1 MKILE
6 GDLYMDNEGKSL
18 TVIQDQSLSTATA
31 VKDEDLLK
39 IKLKLTSEQLAQA
52 QNYAVA
58 LKDSRQNAITDYGKE
73 VQDQMSR
80 FTDEVIGN
88 VKSKEV
94 GEIGDTLQSLVT
106 SLNSADPEKLSGDK
120 KPKIFRLF
128 KKIKDSVFEMT
139 AKYQEV
145 SAQIGKIATKL
156 ENQENDLLKNNDMLD
171 EMYTANQKYFQQL
184 NTLIV
189 GGQIR
194 REELNKEMAA
204 LQANVDAGN
213 ADQMDVQNLQDMK
226 AQADRLDHRLSDLM
240 LTREITIQQAPQIRL
255 IQNNNSVLSEKIHSS
270 ITTAIPLWKNQ
281 VAIALSLLSQKDAV
295 KAQDAVANTT
305 NELLKKNS
313 EMLHESTVDVAKA
326 SQRGLVD
333 VDTLKETQENLIS
346 TIQEVMQIQ
355 SEGTQK
361 RQAIEGE
368 LAQMEDHLK
377 TALIPSDSKL
387 KVE

>member
-1 MKILE
+1 MN
-6 GDLYMDNEGKSL
+6 NENEPL
-18 TVIQDQSLSTATA
+18 TVTNGQSLPTEVA

-39 IKLKLTSEQLAQA
+39 IKAKLTPEQLVQA

-73 VQDQMSR
+73 VQDQMSQ

-106 SLNSADPEKLSGDK
+106 SLNNAGPEKLSGDK

-194 REELNKEMAA
+194 RDELNKEMAA
-204 LQANVDAGN
+204 LQADVDAGK

-255 IQNNNSVLSEKIHSS
+255 IQNNNSVLSEKIQSS

-377 TALIPSDSKL
+377 TALIPSDSKT
-387 KVE
+387 E

>member
-1 MKILE
+1 MKNLE
-6 GDLYMDNEGKSL
+6 GDIKMNNENEPL
-18 TVIQDQSLSTATA
+18 TVTNGQSLLTEVA
-31 VKDEDLLK
+31 VKDDDLLK
-39 IKLKLTSEQLAQA
+39 IKAKLTPEQLVQA

-73 VQDQMSR
+73 VQDQMSQ

-204 LQANVDAGN
+204 LQADVDAGK
-213 ADQMDVQNLQDMK
+213 ADQMDVQNLQDLK

-255 IQNNNSVLSEKIHSS
+255 IQNNNSVLSEKIQSS

-377 TALIPSDSKL
+377 TALIPSDSKT
-387 KVE
+387 E

>member
-1 MKILE
+1 MN
-6 GDLYMDNEGKSL
+6 NENEPL
-18 TVIQDQSLSTATA
+18 TVTNGQSLPTEVA

-39 IKLKLTSEQLAQA
+39 IKAKLTPEQLVQA

-58 LKDSRQNAITDYGKE
+58 LKDSRQNVITDYGKE
-73 VQDQMSR
+73 VQDQMSQ

-120 KPKIFRLF
+120 KPKIFWLF

-189 GGQIR
+189 GGQIWR
-194 REELNKEMAA
+194 DELNKEMAA
-204 LQANVDAGN
+204 LQADVDAGK

-255 IQNNNSVLSEKIHSS
+255 IQNNNSVLSEKIQSS

-377 TALIPSDSKL
+377 TALIPSDSKT
-387 KVE
+387 E

>member
-1 MKILE
+1 MN
-6 GDLYMDNEGKSL
+6 NENEPL
-18 TVIQDQSLSTATA
+18 TVTNGQSLPTEVA

-39 IKLKLTSEQLAQA
+39 IKAKLTPEQLVQA

-73 VQDQMSR
+73 VQDQMSQ

-120 KPKIFRLF
+120 KPKIFWLF

-194 REELNKEMAA
+194 RDELNKEMAV
-204 LQANVDAGN
+204 LQADVDAGK

-255 IQNNNSVLSEKIHSS
+255 IQNNNSVLSEKIQSS

-377 TALIPSDSKL
+377 TALIPSDSKT
-387 KVE
+387 EQ

>member
-1 MKILE
+1 MN
-6 GDLYMDNEGKSL
+6 NENEPL
-18 TVIQDQSLSTATA
+18 TVTNGQSLPTEVA

-39 IKLKLTSEQLAQA
+39 IKSKLTPEQLVQA

-73 VQDQMSR
+73 VQDQMSQ

-88 VKSKEV
+88 VKSKEI

-194 REELNKEMAA
+194 RDELNKEMAA
-204 LQANVDAGN
+204 LQADVDAGK

-240 LTREITIQQAPQIRL
+240 LTREITIQQAPQIRM
-255 IQNNNSVLSEKIHSS
+255 IQNNNSVLSEKIQSS

-377 TALIPSDSKL
+377 TALIPSDSKT
-387 KVE
+387 E

>member
-1 MKILE
+1 MN
-6 GDLYMDNEGKSL
+6 NENEPL
-18 TVIQDQSLSTATA
+18 TVTNGQSLPTEVA

-39 IKLKLTSEQLAQA
+39 IKTKLTPEQLVQA

-73 VQDQMSR
+73 VQDQMSQ

-106 SLNSADPEKLSGDK
+106 SLNSADPEKLFGDK

-194 REELNKEMAA
+194 RDELNKEMAA
-204 LQANVDAGN
+204 LQADVDAGK
-213 ADQMDVQNLQDMK
+213 ADQMDVQNFQDMK
-226 AQADRLDHRLSDLM
+226 AQADRLDQRLSDLM

-255 IQNNNSVLSEKIHSS
+255 IQNNNSVLSEKIQSS

-333 VDTLKETQENLIS
+333 VDALKETQENLIS

-377 TALIPSDSKL
+377 TAFIPSDSKT
-387 KVE
+387 E

>member
-1 MKILE
+1 MN
-6 GDLYMDNEGKSL
+6 NENEPL
-18 TVIQDQSLSTATA
+18 TVTNGQSLPTEVA

-39 IKLKLTSEQLAQA
+39 IKTKLTPEQLVQA

-73 VQDQMSR
+73 VQDQMSQ

-194 REELNKEMAA
+194 RDELNKEMAA
-204 LQANVDAGN
+204 LQADVDAGK
-213 ADQMDVQNLQDMK
+213 ADQMDVQNFQDMK
-226 AQADRLDHRLSDLM
+226 AQADRLDQRLSDLM

-255 IQNNNSVLSEKIHSS
+255 IQNNNSVLSEKIQSS

-333 VDTLKETQENLIS
+333 VDALKETQENLIS

-377 TALIPSDSKL
+377 TALIPSDSKA
-387 KVE
+387 E

>member
-1 MKILE
+1 MN
-6 GDLYMDNEGKSL
+6 NENEPL
-18 TVIQDQSLSTATA
+18 TVTNGQSLPTEVA

-39 IKLKLTSEQLAQA
+39 IKTKLTPEQLVQA

-73 VQDQMSR
+73 VQDQMSQ

-145 SAQIGKIATKL
+145 SAQIGKIATKF

-194 REELNKEMAA
+194 RDELNKEMAA
-204 LQANVDAGN
+204 LQADVDAGK
-213 ADQMDVQNLQDMK
+213 ADQMDVQNFQDMK
-226 AQADRLDHRLSDLM
+226 AQADRLDQRLSDLM

-255 IQNNNSVLSEKIHSS
+255 IQNNNSVLSEKIQSS

-333 VDTLKETQENLIS
+333 VDALKETQENLIS

-368 LAQMEDHLK
+368 LAQMEYHLK
-377 TALIPSDSKL
+377 TALIPSDSKT
-387 KVE
+387 E

>member
-1 MKILE
+1 MN
-6 GDLYMDNEGKSL
+6 NENEPL
-18 TVIQDQSLSTATA
+18 TVTNGQSLPTEVA

-39 IKLKLTSEQLAQA
+39 IKAKLTPEQLVQA

-58 LKDSRQNAITDYGKE
+58 LKDSRQNVITDYGKE
-73 VQDQMSR
+73 VQDQMSQ

-189 GGQIR
+189 GGQIWR
-194 REELNKEMAA
+194 DELNKEMAA
-204 LQANVDAGN
+204 LQADVDAGK

-255 IQNNNSVLSEKIHSS
+255 IQNNNSVLSEKIQSS

-377 TALIPSDSKL
+377 TALIPSDSKT
-387 KVE
+387 E

>member
-1 MKILE
+1 MN
-6 GDLYMDNEGKSL
+6 NENEPL
-18 TVIQDQSLSTATA
+18 TVTNGQSLPTEVA

-39 IKLKLTSEQLAQA
+39 IKAKLTPEQLVQA

-73 VQDQMSR
+73 VQDQMSQ

-120 KPKIFRLF
+120 KPKIFWLF

-194 REELNKEMAA
+194 RDELNKEMAA
-204 LQANVDAGN
+204 LQADVDAGK

-226 AQADRLDHRLSDLM
+226 AQADRLDQRLSDLM

-255 IQNNNSVLSEKIHSS
+255 IQNNNSVLSEKIQSS

-377 TALIPSDSKL
+377 TALIPSDSKT
-387 KVE
+387 E

>member
-1 MKILE
+1 MN
-6 GDLYMDNEGKSL
+6 NENEPL
-18 TVIQDQSLSTATA
+18 TVTNGQSLPTEVAG
-31 VKDEDLLK
+31 KDEDLLK
-39 IKLKLTSEQLAQA
+39 IKAKLTPEQLVQA

-73 VQDQMSR
+73 VQDQMSQ

-120 KPKIFRLF
+120 KPKIFWLF

-194 REELNKEMAA
+194 RDELNKEMAA
-204 LQANVDAGN
+204 LQADVDAGK
-213 ADQMDVQNLQDMK
+213 ADQMDVQNFQDMK
-226 AQADRLDHRLSDLM
+226 AQADRLDQRLSDLM

-255 IQNNNSVLSEKIHSS
+255 IQNNNSVLSEKIQSS

-377 TALIPSDSKL
+377 TALIPSDSKT
-387 KVE
+387 E

>member
-1 MKILE
+1 MN
-6 GDLYMDNEGKSL
+6 NENEPL
-18 TVIQDQSLSTATA
+18 TVTNGQSLPTEVA

-39 IKLKLTSEQLAQA
+39 IKAKLTPEQLVQA

-73 VQDQMSR
+73 VQDQMSQ

-194 REELNKEMAA
+194 RDELNKEMAA
-204 LQANVDAGN
+204 LQADVDAGK

-255 IQNNNSVLSEKIHSS
+255 IQNNNSVLSEKIQSS

-377 TALIPSDSKL
+377 TALIPSDSKA
-387 KVE
+387 EQ

>member
-1 MKILE
+1 MN
-6 GDLYMDNEGKSL
+6 NENEPL
-18 TVIQDQSLSTATA
+18 TVTNGQSLPTEVA

-39 IKLKLTSEQLAQA
+39 IKAKLTPEQLVQA

-73 VQDQMSR
+73 VQDQMSQ

-120 KPKIFRLF
+120 KPKIFWLF

-194 REELNKEMAA
+194 RDELNKEMAA
-204 LQANVDAGN
+204 LQADVDAGK
-213 ADQMDVQNLQDMK
+213 ADLMDVQNLQDMK

-240 LTREITIQQAPQIRL
+240 LTREITIQQAPQIRM
-255 IQNNNSVLSEKIHSS
+255 IQNNNSVLSEKIQSS

-377 TALIPSDSKL
+377 TALIPSDSKT
-387 KVE
+387 E

>member
-1 MKILE
+1 MN
-6 GDLYMDNEGKSL
+6 NENEPL
-18 TVIQDQSLSTATA
+18 TVTNGQSLPTEVA

-39 IKLKLTSEQLAQA
+39 IKAKLTPEQLVQA

-73 VQDQMSR
+73 VQDQMSQ

-194 REELNKEMAA
+194 RDELNKEMAA
-204 LQANVDAGN
+204 LQADVDAGK
-213 ADQMDVQNLQDMK
+213 ADQMDVQNFQDMK
-226 AQADRLDHRLSDLM
+226 AQADRLDQRLSDLM

-255 IQNNNSVLSEKIHSS
+255 IQNNNSVLSEKIQSS

-377 TALIPSDSKL
+377 TALIPSDSKT
-387 KVE
+387 E

>member
-1 MKILE
+1 MN
-6 GDLYMDNEGKSL
+6 NENEPL
-18 TVIQDQSLSTATA
+18 TVTNGQSLPTEVA

-39 IKLKLTSEQLAQA
+39 IKAKLTPEQLVQA

-73 VQDQMSR
+73 VQGQMSQ

-120 KPKIFRLF
+120 KPKIFWLF

-194 REELNKEMAA
+194 RDELNKEMAA
-204 LQANVDAGN
+204 LQADVDAGK

-240 LTREITIQQAPQIRL
+240 LTREITIQQAPQIRM
-255 IQNNNSVLSEKIHSS
+255 IQNNNSVLSEKIQSS

-377 TALIPSDSKL
+377 TALIPSDSKT
-387 KVE
+387 E

>member
-1 MKILE
+1 MN
-6 GDLYMDNEGKSL
+6 NEKEL
-18 TVIQDQSLSTATA
+18 TVTNGGSLPTEVA
-31 VKDEDLLK
+31 VKDDDLLK
-39 IKLKLTSEQLAQA
+39 IKSKLTEEQLVQA
-52 QNYAVA
+52 QQYAVA
-58 LKDSRQNAITDYGKE
+58 LKDSRQNAITNYGKE
-73 VQDQMSR
+73 VQDQMSQ

-88 VKSKEV
+88 VKSKEI

-139 AKYQEV
+139 ARYQEI
-145 SAQIGKIATKL
+145 SAQIEKIATKL
-156 ENQENDLLKNNDMLD
+156 QNQEDDLLKNNDMLD

-194 REELNKEMAA
+194 RDELNQEMDK
-204 LQANVDAGN
+204 LQAAINAGS
-213 ADQMDVQNLQDMK
+213 AGQMDVQNLQDMK

-255 IQNNNSVLSEKIHSS
+255 IQNNNSVLSEKIQSS

-368 LAQMEDHLK
+368 LAQMENHLK
-377 TALIPSDSKL
+377 TALIPSDTEKT
-387 KVE
+387 E

>member
-1 MKILE
+1 MN
-6 GDLYMDNEGKSL
+6 NENEPL
-18 TVIQDQSLSTATA
+18 TVTNGQSLPTEVA
-31 VKDEDLLK
+31 VKDEGLLK
-39 IKLKLTSEQLAQA
+39 IKAKLTPEQLVQA

-73 VQDQMSR
+73 VQDQMSQ

-106 SLNSADPEKLSGDK
+106 SLNNADPEKLSGDK

-128 KKIKDSVFEMT
+128 KKIKDSVFQMT

-194 REELNKEMAA
+194 RDELNKEMAA
-204 LQANVDAGN
+204 LQADVDAGK

-240 LTREITIQQAPQIRL
+240 LTREITIQQAPQIRM
-255 IQNNNSVLSEKIHSS
+255 IQNNNSVLSEKIQSS

-377 TALIPSDSKL
+377 TALIPSDSKT
-387 KVE
+387 E

>member
-1 MKILE
+1 MN
-6 GDLYMDNEGKSL
+6 NESEPL
-18 TVIQDQSLSTATA
+18 TVTNGQSLPTEVA

-39 IKLKLTSEQLAQA
+39 IKTKLTPEQLVQA

-73 VQDQMSR
+73 VQDQMSQ

-120 KPKIFRLF
+120 KPKIFWLF

-194 REELNKEMAA
+194 RDELNKEMAA
-204 LQANVDAGN
+204 LQADVDAGK

-255 IQNNNSVLSEKIHSS
+255 IQNNNSVLSEKIQSS

-377 TALIPSDSKL
+377 TALIPSDSKT
-387 KVE
+387 E

>member
-1 MKILE
+1 MN
-6 GDLYMDNEGKSL
+6 NENEPL
-18 TVIQDQSLSTATA
+18 TVTNGQSLPTEVA

-39 IKLKLTSEQLAQA
+39 IKSKLTPEQLVQA

-73 VQDQMSR
+73 VQDQMSQ

-88 VKSKEV
+88 VKSKEI

-194 REELNKEMAA
+194 RDELNKEMTA
-204 LQANVDAGN
+204 LQADMNAGK

-240 LTREITIQQAPQIRL
+240 LTREITLQQAPQIRL
-255 IQNNNSVLSEKIHSS
+255 IQNNNSVLSEKIQSS

-377 TALIPSDSKL
+377 TALIPSDSKT
-387 KVE
+387 EQ

>member
-1 MKILE
+1 MN
-6 GDLYMDNEGKSL
+6 NENEPL
-18 TVIQDQSLSTATA
+18 TVTNGQSLPTEVA

-39 IKLKLTSEQLAQA
+39 IKTKLTPEQLVQA

-73 VQDQMSR
+73 VQDQMSQ

-194 REELNKEMAA
+194 RDELNKEMAA
-204 LQANVDAGN
+204 LQADVDAGK

-255 IQNNNSVLSEKIHSS
+255 IQNNNSVLSEKIQSS

-333 VDTLKETQENLIS
+333 VDALKETQENLIS
-346 TIQEVMQIQ
+346 TIQEIMQIQ

-377 TALIPSDSKL
+377 TALIPSDSKT
-387 KVE
+387 E

>member
-1 MKILE
+1 MN
-6 GDLYMDNEGKSL
+6 NENEPL
-18 TVIQDQSLSTATA
+18 TVTNGQSLPTEVA

-39 IKLKLTSEQLAQA
+39 IKAKLTPEQLVQA

-73 VQDQMSR
+73 VQDQMSQ

-194 REELNKEMAA
+194 RDELNKEMAA
-204 LQANVDAGN
+204 LQADVDAGK
-213 ADQMDVQNLQDMK
+213 ADQMDVQNFQDMK
-226 AQADRLDHRLSDLM
+226 AQADRLDQRLSDLM

-255 IQNNNSVLSEKIHSS
+255 IQNNNSVLSEKIQSS

-333 VDTLKETQENLIS
+333 VDALKETQENLIS

-377 TALIPSDSKL
+377 TALIPSDSKT
-387 KVE
+387 EQ

>member
-1 MKILE
+1 MN
-6 GDLYMDNEGKSL
+6 NENEPL
-18 TVIQDQSLSTATA
+18 TVTNGQSLPTEVA

-39 IKLKLTSEQLAQA
+39 IKTKLTPEQLVQA

-73 VQDQMSR
+73 VQDQMSQ

-194 REELNKEMAA
+194 RDELNKEMAA
-204 LQANVDAGN
+204 LQADVDAGK
-213 ADQMDVQNLQDMK
+213 ADQMDVQNFQDMK
-226 AQADRLDHRLSDLM
+226 AQADRLDQRLSDLM

-255 IQNNNSVLSEKIHSS
+255 IQNNNSVLSEKIQSS

-333 VDTLKETQENLIS
+333 VDTLKEAQENLIS

-377 TALIPSDSKL
+377 TALIPSDSKT
-387 KVE
+387 EQ

>member
-1 MKILE
+1 MN
-6 GDLYMDNEGKSL
+6 NENEPL
-18 TVIQDQSLSTATA
+18 TVTNGQSLPTEVA

-39 IKLKLTSEQLAQA
+39 IKTKLTPEQLVQA

-73 VQDQMSR
+73 VQDQMSQ

-106 SLNSADPEKLSGDK
+106 SLNNADPEKLSGDK

-194 REELNKEMAA
+194 RDELNKEMAA
-204 LQANVDAGN
+204 LQADVDAGK

-255 IQNNNSVLSEKIHSS
+255 IQNNNSVLSEKIQSS

-377 TALIPSDSKL
+377 TALIPSDSKT
-387 KVE
+387 EQ

>member
-1 MKILE
+1 MN
-6 GDLYMDNEGKSL
+6 NENEPL
-18 TVIQDQSLSTATA
+18 TVTNGQSLPTEVA

-39 IKLKLTSEQLAQA
+39 IKSKLTPEQLVQA

-73 VQDQMSR
+73 VQDQMSQ

-88 VKSKEV
+88 VKSKEI
-94 GEIGDTLQSLVT
+94 GEIGDTLQNLVT

-194 REELNKEMAA
+194 RDELNKEMTA
-204 LQANVDAGN
+204 LQADMNAGK

-240 LTREITIQQAPQIRL
+240 LTREITLQQAPQIRL
-255 IQNNNSVLSEKIHSS
+255 IQNNNSVLSEKIQSS

-377 TALIPSDSKL
+377 TALIPSDSKT
-387 KVE
+387 EQ

>member
-1 MKILE
+1 MN
-6 GDLYMDNEGKSL
+6 NENEPL
-18 TVIQDQSLSTATA
+18 TVTNGQSLPTEVA

-39 IKLKLTSEQLAQA
+39 IKTKLTPEQLVQA

-73 VQDQMSR
+73 VQDQMSQ

-194 REELNKEMAA
+194 RDELNKEMAA
-204 LQANVDAGN
+204 LQADVDAGK
-213 ADQMDVQNLQDMK
+213 ADQMDVQNFQDMK
-226 AQADRLDHRLSDLM
+226 AQADRLDQRLSDLM

-255 IQNNNSVLSEKIHSS
+255 IQNNNSVLSEKIQSS

-333 VDTLKETQENLIS
+333 VDALKETQENLIS

-377 TALIPSDSKL
+377 TALIPSDSKT
-387 KVE
+387 E

>member
-1 MKILE
+1 MN
-6 GDLYMDNEGKSL
+6 NEKEL
-18 TVIQDQSLSTATA
+18 TVTNGGSLPTEVA
-31 VKDEDLLK
+31 VKDDDLLK
-39 IKLKLTSEQLAQA
+39 IKSKLTEEQLVQA
-52 QNYAVA
+52 QQYAVA
-58 LKDSRQNAITDYGKE
+58 LKDSRQNAITNYGKE
-73 VQDQMSR
+73 VQDQMSQ

-88 VKSKEV
+88 VKSKEI

-139 AKYQEV
+139 ARYQEV
-145 SAQIGKIATKL
+145 SAQIEKIATKL
-156 ENQENDLLKNNDMLD
+156 QNQEDDLLKNNDMLD

-194 REELNKEMAA
+194 RDELNQEMDK
-204 LQANVDAGN
+204 LQAAINAGS

-255 IQNNNSVLSEKIHSS
+255 IQNNNSVLSEKIQSS

-368 LAQMEDHLK
+368 LAQMENHLK
-377 TALIPSDSKL
+377 TALIPSDTEKT
-387 KVE
+387 E

>member
-1 MKILE
+1 MN
-6 GDLYMDNEGKSL
+6 NENEPL
-18 TVIQDQSLSTATA
+18 TVTNGQSLPTEVA

-39 IKLKLTSEQLAQA
+39 IKAKLTPEQLVQA

-73 VQDQMSR
+73 VQDQMSQ

-120 KPKIFRLF
+120 KPKIFWLF

-194 REELNKEMAA
+194 RYELNKEMAA
-204 LQANVDAGN
+204 LQADVDAGK

-255 IQNNNSVLSEKIHSS
+255 IQNNNSVLSEKIQSS

-377 TALIPSDSKL
+377 TALIPSDSKT
-387 KVE
+387 E

>member
-1 MKILE
+1 MKNLE
-6 GDLYMDNEGKSL
+6 GDISMNNENEPL
-18 TVIQDQSLSTATA
+18 TVTNGQSLPTEVA

-39 IKLKLTSEQLAQA
+39 IKSKLTPEQLVQA

-73 VQDQMSR
+73 VQDQMSQ

-88 VKSKEV
+88 VKSKEI

-194 REELNKEMAA
+194 RDELNKEMTA
-204 LQANVDAGN
+204 LQADVNAGK

-240 LTREITIQQAPQIRL
+240 LTREITLQQAPQIRL
-255 IQNNNSVLSEKIHSS
+255 IQNNNSVLSEKIQSS

-377 TALIPSDSKL
+377 TALIPSDSKT
-387 KVE
+387 EQ

>member
-1 MKILE
+1 MN
-6 GDLYMDNEGKSL
+6 NENEPL
-18 TVIQDQSLSTATA
+18 TVTNGQSLPTEVA

-39 IKLKLTSEQLAQA
+39 IKAKLTPEQLVQA

-73 VQDQMSR
+73 VQDQMSQ

-120 KPKIFRLF
+120 KPKIFWLF

-194 REELNKEMAA
+194 RDELNKEMAA
-204 LQANVDAGN
+204 LQADVDAGK

-240 LTREITIQQAPQIRL
+240 LTREITIQQAPQIRM
-255 IQNNNSVLSEKIHSS
+255 IQNNNSVLSEKIQSS

-333 VDTLKETQENLIS
+333 VDALKETQENLIS

-377 TALIPSDSKL
+377 TALIPSDSKT
-387 KVE
+387 E

>member
-1 MKILE
+1 MN
-6 GDLYMDNEGKSL
+6 NENEPL
-18 TVIQDQSLSTATA
+18 TVTNGQSLPTEVA

-39 IKLKLTSEQLAQA
+39 IKTKLTPEQLVQA

-73 VQDQMSR
+73 VQDQMSQ

-120 KPKIFRLF
+120 KPKIFWLF

-194 REELNKEMAA
+194 RDELNKEMAA
-204 LQANVDAGN
+204 LQADVDAGK
-213 ADQMDVQNLQDMK
+213 ADQMDVQNFQDMK
-226 AQADRLDHRLSDLM
+226 AQADRLDQRLSDLM

-255 IQNNNSVLSEKIHSS
+255 IQNNNSVLSEKIQSS

-333 VDTLKETQENLIS
+333 VDALKETQENLIS

-377 TALIPSDSKL
+377 TALIPSDSKT
-387 KVE
+387 E

>member
-1 MKILE
+1 MN
-6 GDLYMDNEGKSL
+6 NENEPL
-18 TVIQDQSLSTATA
+18 TVTNGQSLPTEVA

-39 IKLKLTSEQLAQA
+39 IKSKLTPEQLVQA

-73 VQDQMSR
+73 VQDQMSQ

-88 VKSKEV
+88 VKSKEI

-194 REELNKEMAA
+194 RDELNKEMTA
-204 LQANVDAGN
+204 LQADVNAGK

-240 LTREITIQQAPQIRL
+240 LTREITLQQAPQIRL
-255 IQNNNSVLSEKIHSS
+255 IQNNNSVLSEKIQSS

-295 KAQDAVANTT
+295 KAQNAVANTT

-377 TALIPSDSKL
+377 TALIPSDSKT
-387 KVE
+387 EQ

>member
-1 MKILE
+1 MN
-6 GDLYMDNEGKSL
+6 NENEPL
-18 TVIQDQSLSTATA
+18 TVTNGQSLPTEVA

-39 IKLKLTSEQLAQA
+39 IKTKLTPEQLVQA

-73 VQDQMSR
+73 VQDQMSQ

-194 REELNKEMAA
+194 RDELNKEMAA
-204 LQANVDAGN
+204 LQADVDAGK

-255 IQNNNSVLSEKIHSS
+255 IQNNNSVLSEKIQSS

-377 TALIPSDSKL
+377 TALIPSDSKT
-387 KVE
+387 EQ

>member
-1 MKILE
+1 MN
-6 GDLYMDNEGKSL
+6 NENEPL
-18 TVIQDQSLSTATA
+18 TVTNGQSLPTEVA

-39 IKLKLTSEQLAQA
+39 IKTKLTPEQLVQA

-73 VQDQMSR
+73 VQDQMSQ

-120 KPKIFRLF
+120 KPKIFWLF

-194 REELNKEMAA
+194 RDELNKEMAA
-204 LQANVDAGN
+204 LQADVDAGK
-213 ADQMDVQNLQDMK
+213 ADQMDVQNFQDMK

-255 IQNNNSVLSEKIHSS
+255 IQNNNSVLSEKIQSS

-377 TALIPSDSKL
+377 TALIPSDSKT
-387 KVE
+387 E

>member
-1 MKILE
+1 MN
-6 GDLYMDNEGKSL
+6 NENEPL
-18 TVIQDQSLSTATA
+18 TVTNGQSLPTEVA

-39 IKLKLTSEQLAQA
+39 IKTKLTPEQLVQA

-73 VQDQMSR
+73 VQDQMSQ

-106 SLNSADPEKLSGDK
+106 SLNSADPEKLFGDK

-194 REELNKEMAA
+194 RDELNKEMAA
-204 LQANVDAGN
+204 LQADVDAGK
-213 ADQMDVQNLQDMK
+213 ADQMDVQNFQDMK
-226 AQADRLDHRLSDLM
+226 AQADRLDQRLSDLM

-255 IQNNNSVLSEKIHSS
+255 IQNNNSVLSEKIQSS

-333 VDTLKETQENLIS
+333 VDALKETQENLIS

-377 TALIPSDSKL
+377 TALIPSDSKT
-387 KVE
+387 E

>member
-1 MKILE
+1 MN
-6 GDLYMDNEGKSL
+6 NENEPL
-18 TVIQDQSLSTATA
+18 TVTNGQSLPTEVA

-39 IKLKLTSEQLAQA
+39 IKTKLTPEQLVQA

-73 VQDQMSR
+73 VQDQMSQ

-194 REELNKEMAA
+194 RDELNKEMAA
-204 LQANVDAGN
+204 LQADVDAGK
-213 ADQMDVQNLQDMK
+213 ADQMDVQNFQDMK
-226 AQADRLDHRLSDLM
+226 AQADRLDQRLSDLM

-255 IQNNNSVLSEKIHSS
+255 IQNNNSVLSEKIQSS

-333 VDTLKETQENLIS
+333 VDALKETQENLIS

-377 TALIPSDSKL
+377 TALIPSDSKT
-387 KVE
+387 EQ

>member
-1 MKILE
+1 MN
-6 GDLYMDNEGKSL
+6 NENEPL
-18 TVIQDQSLSTATA
+18 TVTNGQSLPTEVA

-39 IKLKLTSEQLAQA
+39 IKTKLTPEQLVQA

-58 LKDSRQNAITDYGKE
+58 LKDSRQNAITDYGKA
-73 VQDQMSR
+73 VQDQMSQ

-194 REELNKEMAA
+194 RDELNKEMAA
-204 LQANVDAGN
+204 LQADVDAGK
-213 ADQMDVQNLQDMK
+213 ADQMDVQNFQDMK
-226 AQADRLDHRLSDLM
+226 AQADRLDQRLSDLM

-255 IQNNNSVLSEKIHSS
+255 IQNNNSVLSEKIQSS

-333 VDTLKETQENLIS
+333 VDALKETQENLIS

-377 TALIPSDSKL
+377 TALIPSDSKT
-387 KVE
+387 E

>member
-1 MKILE
+1 MN
-6 GDLYMDNEGKSL
+6 NENEPL
-18 TVIQDQSLSTATA
+18 TVTNGQSLPTEVA

-39 IKLKLTSEQLAQA
+39 IKSKLTPEQLVQA

-73 VQDQMSR
+73 VQDQMSQ

-88 VKSKEV
+88 VKSKEI
-94 GEIGDTLQSLVT
+94 GEIGDTLQNLVT

-194 REELNKEMAA
+194 RDELNKEMTA
-204 LQANVDAGN
+204 LQADMNAGR

-240 LTREITIQQAPQIRL
+240 LTREITLQQAPQIRL
-255 IQNNNSVLSEKIHSS
+255 IQNNNSVLSEKIQSS

-377 TALIPSDSKL
+377 TALIPSDSKT
-387 KVE
+387 EQ

>member
-1 MKILE
+1 MN
-6 GDLYMDNEGKSL
+6 NENEPL
-18 TVIQDQSLSTATA
+18 TVTNGQSLPTEVA

-39 IKLKLTSEQLAQA
+39 IKTKLTPEQLVQA

-73 VQDQMSR
+73 VQDQMSQ

-194 REELNKEMAA
+194 RDELNKEMAA
-204 LQANVDAGN
+204 LQADVDAGK
-213 ADQMDVQNLQDMK
+213 ADQMDVQNFQDMK
-226 AQADRLDHRLSDLM
+226 AQADRLDQRLSDLM

-255 IQNNNSVLSEKIHSS
+255 IQNNNSILSEKIQSS

-333 VDTLKETQENLIS
+333 VDALKETQENLIS

-377 TALIPSDSKL
+377 TALIPSDSKT
-387 KVE
+387 E

>member
-1 MKILE
+1 MN
-6 GDLYMDNEGKSL
+6 NESEPL
-18 TVIQDQSLSTATA
+18 TVTNGQSLPTEVA

-39 IKLKLTSEQLAQA
+39 IKAKLTPEQLVQA

-73 VQDQMSR
+73 VQDQMSQ

-194 REELNKEMAA
+194 RDELNKEMAT
-204 LQANVDAGN
+204 LQADVDAGK

-255 IQNNNSVLSEKIHSS
+255 IQNNNSVLSEKIQSS

-377 TALIPSDSKL
+377 TALIPSDSKT
-387 KVE
+387 E